1 MKKPARRVVF
11 PGEDEIDRQL
21 FNRSPVRAISKYLE
35 CFSSEGD
42 QCFEVPR
49 HVLEFLA
56 ASLAQFMD
64 DGAESLDAAFGR
76 KTKRQR
82 NAIKIE
88 KRDYEVVF
96 ELMGARETFKKMPRA
111 ERAKHGAGIPFELAV
126 DLVAKE
132 HGLSDDAVRRIY
144 KKSKP
149 SPL

>member
-1 MKKPARRVVF
+1 MKKPARLVVF

-21 FNRSPVRAISKYLE
+21 FNRSPVLAISKYLE

-56 ASLAQFMD
+56 ASLSQFMGG
-64 DGAESLDAAFGR
+64 GAESLDAAFGG

-82 NAIKIE
+82 NAIEIE
-88 KRDYEVVF
+88 KRDYEIVF
-96 ELMGARETFKKMPRA
+96 DLIGALEKFRKMPRA
-111 ERAKHGAGIPFELAV
+111 ESGAGTPFELAV
-126 DLVAKE
+126 ERVAKE
-132 HGLSDDAVRRIY
+132 HGLGEDAVRRIY
-144 KKSKP
+144 KKSKT

>member
-1 MKKPARRVVF
+1 MKKPARLVVF

-56 ASLAQFMD
+56 ASLSQFMGG
-64 DGAESLDAAFGR
+64 GAESLDAAFGG

-82 NAIKIE
+82 NAIE
-88 KRDYEVVF
+88 SEMRDYEIVF
-96 ELMGARETFKKMPRA
+96 DLMGAFEKSRKMPRA
-111 ERAKHGAGIPFELAV
+111 ERGKNTPFELAV
-126 DLVAKE
+126 ECVAKE
-132 HGLSDDAVRRIY
+132 HELSEDAVRRIY
-144 KKSKP
+144 KKSKT